1 MMRWWWLTL
10 EERQRKYREMQK
22 TQPESLTPKEPTKR
36 RPYQWGAKDFLSGFD
51 IGECRLYEGKFP
63 WRNLQS
69 IARHMSLQFGAQFA
83 FSTVRGKKYITRVL

>member
-1 MMRWWWLTL
+1 MRKKNGALL
-10 EERQRKYREMQK
+10 EKNGA
-22 TQPESLTPKEPTKR
+22 PKELTKR

-69 IARHMSLQFGAQFA
+69 IARYMSLQFGVQFA